1 MAQMAGV
8 GFMLV
13 KESAA
18 ERPMKRKSEGERS
31 ERNLPILS
39 FSLSFKGTHRLSA
52 PQEKSH
58 LPLGPSSVSKSP
70 WTGLCRGREMESGSR
85 SPAVSG
91 AGGPGDSL
99 NGLKFGKKIY
109 FEDGGGG
116 GNSSSSSSSSSSKV
130 PALAAPPPPPA
141 RRGKGVVHGGQGPP
155 RCQVE
160 GCKLDLTGAKAY
172 YCRHKVCGMHSKAPK
187 VIVGGLEQRFCQQCS
202 RFHQLSEFDQG
213 KRSCRRRLAG
223 HNERRRKP
231 PPGPLSSRYGRL
243 AASFHED
250 PSRLRSF
257 LLDFSYPRLPSTGRD
272 VWPTVRAS
280 DRVTGN
286 QWHGGLDP
294 PTSAVMVQGPQHY
307 LQNSAGGTLFST
319 PEVPSGECL
328 SGVSDSSCALSLLST
343 QPWESNTT
351 RNRAPTIPAS
361 SSFDGIP
368 TARSVAANDYISPW
382 ALRGHGGRSSSHEI
396 QHEMGLGLVTEAGSS
411 QFSGELELALQ
422 GNGQCLDHGSD
433 KTYDHAGHVMHW
445 SL

>member
-1 MAQMAGV
+1 
-8 GFMLV
+8 
-13 KESAA
+13 
-18 ERPMKRKSEGERS
+18 
-31 ERNLPILS
+31 
-39 FSLSFKGTHRLSA
+39 
-52 PQEKSH
+52 
-58 LPLGPSSVSKSP
+58 
-70 WTGLCRGREMESGSR
+70 MESGSR

-99 NGLKFGKKIY
+99 HGLKFGKKIY

-116 GNSSSSSSSSSSKV
+116 SSSSSSKAKA
-130 PALAAPPPPPA
+130 PAPAAPLPPPPA
-141 RRGKGVVHGGQGPP
+141 RKGKGVVQGGQGPP

-160 GCKLDLTGAKAY
+160 GCKVDLTGFKAY

-243 AASFHED
+243 AASFHD
-250 PSRLRSF
+250 PSRFRSF
-257 LLDFSYPRLPSTGRD
+257 LMDFSYPRLPSTARD
-272 VWPTVRAS
+272 IWPTVRAS
-280 DRVTGN
+280 DRVTCN
-286 QWHGGLDP
+286 RWQGGLDP
-294 PTSAVMVQGPQHY
+294 PTSAVMVQGPHHY
-307 LQNSAGGTLFST
+307 LQNSAGRSLFLT

-343 QPWESNTT
+343 QPWGSNTT
-351 RNRAPTIPAS
+351 RNRAPTIPGS
-361 SSFDGIP
+361 SSFDGVP
-368 TARSVAANDYISPW
+368 TAQSVAANDYISPW
-382 ALRGHGGRSSSHEI
+382 DLRGHGGSSSSHEL
-396 QHEMGLGLVTEAGSS
+396 QHEMGLGLVTESGSS

-422 GNGQCLDHGSD
+422 GNGQCVDHGSD
-433 KTYDHAGHVMHW
+433 KTYDHSSHVMHW